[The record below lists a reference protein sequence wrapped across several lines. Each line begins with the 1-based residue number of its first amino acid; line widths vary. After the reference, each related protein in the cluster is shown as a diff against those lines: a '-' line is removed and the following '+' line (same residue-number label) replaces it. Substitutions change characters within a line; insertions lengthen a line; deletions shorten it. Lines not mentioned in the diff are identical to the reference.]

1 MEDRFDQLE
10 TKMDSL
16 IATVDQKF
24 AGVDKRFD
32 SVDQK
37 FAGVDKRFD
46 SVDLKFAGVSERF
59 DDLSQRVGVLHE
71 DVKRDFRFSLEAQQG
86 LKEQMEAGFAAQ
98 AEALKEA
105 LAPIKAAVRSAHQ
118 EPARIAEV

>member
-32 SVDQK
+32 SVDQ
-37 FAGVDKRFD
+37 
-46 SVDLKFAGVSERF
+46 KFAGVSERF